1 MVAFEISEIFPAT
14 PEAIYQ
20 AWLSS
25 EGHTQMTGSQAQASD
40 QVGGSF
46 SAWEGYISGKN
57 LELETDRRI
66 IQAWRTT
73 GFQPIDADSLLEV
86 ILEPKG
92 EETLVTIRHSNLPA
106 DGMQYKQGWI
116 EFYFQPMQAYF
127 QDQAGSENAKT

>member
-1 MVAFEISEIFPAT
+1 MEAFEISEIFPAT
-14 PEAIYQ
+14 PQAIYQ

-40 QVGGSF
+40 QVGSSF

-73 GFQPIDADSLLEV
+73 GFQPIDTDSLLEV

-92 EETLVTIRHSNLPA
+92 EGTLVTIRHSNLPA

-127 QDQAGSENAKT
+127 QGRRGSESAKT